1 MPDEMRPLPLTLI
14 VAATPSNA
22 IGRNSTLPWRLSQE
36 MAYFARITKGEE
48 GSSKRNAVIMGRKS
62 WEGIPA
68 KFRPLPGRTNIVV
81 SRQPSFDL
89 GDAGDT
95 ELASS
100 LSDAVERLQSRT
112 AASSS
117 ESASLNHTFL
127 IGGAQ
132 LYNAALQE
140 AVDGPRVAP
149 YSIDRI
155 LLTRLFTE
163 YPDCDTFLR
172 DFAVDKTADG
182 RPVWRRAEHAE
193 LQEWAGWEVP
203 AGRQSERDKAAKGAE
218 AKIVAYEYQMW
229 VRDPRQ

>member
-1 MPDEMRPLPLTLI
+1 MSRAAAAAAKAKLILTAPSRARRGG
-14 VAATPSNA
+14 AA
-22 IGRNSTLPWRLSQE
+22 
-36 MAYFARITKGEE
+36 
-48 GSSKRNAVIMGRKS
+48 
-62 WEGIPA
+62 
-68 KFRPLPGRTNIVV
+68 
-81 SRQPSFDL
+81 
-89 GDAGDT
+89 DT

-117 ESASLNHTFL
+117 HSGSASLNDHAFL

-140 AVDGPRVAP
+140 AVDDGPRQGAATAAP

-172 DFAVDKTADG
+172 DFAADQTADG
-182 RPVWRRAEHAE
+182 RPVWRRAEQSE
-193 LQEWAGWEVP
+193 LQEWAGWQVP

-218 AKIVAYEYQMW
+218 AKMVEYEYQMW
-229 VRDPRQ
+229 VRRDPRQ

>member
-1 MPDEMRPLPLTLI
+1 M
-14 VAATPSNA
+14 
-22 IGRNSTLPWRLSQE
+22 
-36 MAYFARITKGEE
+36 
-48 GSSKRNAVIMGRKS
+48 
-62 WEGIPA
+62 
-68 KFRPLPGRTNIVV
+68 
-81 SRQPSFDL
+81 
-89 GDAGDT
+89 
-95 ELASS
+95 
-100 LSDAVERLQSRT
+100 
-112 AASSS
+112 
-117 ESASLNHTFL
+117 
-127 IGGAQ
+127 
-132 LYNAALQE
+132 QE